1 MGADTGRTQK
11 AVVLLTSGG
20 DRPTHSSMR
29 SIDFFFLI
37 LVERN
42 SLWSRSV
49 IAVLEKIVVRYML
62 HV

>member
-29 SIDFFFLI
+29 GIFFFF